1 MSKKSFSDWSAS
13 VPACNVAERRWK
25 NFSRIRAHGKRGRLR
40 SSRLASF
47 LIIVSFAFN
56 ACTNSPKSN
65 SSDQPQATK
74 SNIQFA
80 DGSAAS
86 GVDFKHVPTR
96 TENKFLPEIMGSG
109 VGVADFN
116 RDGAP
121 DIVLINSGALDAK
134 ERSAE
139 AKNRLYINDGKGKFT
154 DKTDEWKLASNG
166 YGMGVAVGDFD
177 NDGWT
182 DLFLTSY
189 EGDNRLLKNTGSSF
203 EDVTGRSGI
212 KSDGKWATSAGFFDF
227 DADGDLDLFV
237 VRYVDWTTENA
248 QKTFRNRTLVYPT
261 PILYKAVA
269 DQLWRN
275 DGSGKFTDASAETGI
290 ASAPGKGLAL
300 ALGDIDSDGDTDVY
314 VANDTD
320 SNYLWINDGGKFKNI
335 AQLSGAAYSEAGRE
349 QGNMGADFS
358 DFDGNNLQDI
368 AVTTFQDE
376 ATAIY
381 SQTSPLLFE
390 DVSDVVGVGTS
401 SRARLKFG
409 IDFFDADNDGDE
421 DLLVANG
428 HIEDNIGQNSDSV
441 TFAQANSLYEN
452 LGNGKFSDVSA
463 AAGNALAE
471 KAVSRGLATADLD
484 GDGDLDFIVANN
496 GGAAQIAFNETA
508 NKGNFVG
515 LWLEGERAN
524 RTAIGTRIVAKI
536 GDKKIERQ
544 IMGSQSYLSISD
556 FRVLFGLGAAQKI
569 DELTIY
575 WLGGEAQTIKDLP
588 GGKFYYVRQGKEPV
602 PFIAGE
608 KQIQ

>member
-1 MSKKSFSDWSAS
+1 MFLRLFYRRDAEFSLSTEKNLCESLRFLCASA
-13 VPACNVAERRWK
+13 VKFFVLILLIVA
-25 NFSRIRAHGKRGRLR
+25 L
-40 SSRLASF
+40 
-47 LIIVSFAFN
+47 N
-56 ACTNSPKSN
+56 ACANSPKTNSN
-65 SSDQPQATK
+65 IQTTK
-74 SNIQFA
+74 SNIQFTDA
-80 DGSAAS
+80 TQTS
-86 GVDFKHVPTR
+86 GVNFKHVPTR
-96 TENKFLPEIMGSG
+96 TENKWLPEIMGSG

-121 DIVLINSGALDAK
+121 DIFLVNGGAVRAQ

-154 DKTDEWKLASNG
+154 DKTDEWKLTSNG

-203 EDVTGRSGI
+203 EDVTEKSGI

-227 DADGDLDLFV
+227 DTDGDLDLFV
-237 VRYVDWTTENA
+237 VRYVDFTTTNA
-248 QKTFRNRTLVYPT
+248 QKTFRNRMLVYPT
-261 PILYKAVA
+261 PILYKAIA

-275 DGSGKFTDASAETGI
+275 DGDGKFTDVSEQTGI
-290 ASAPGKGLAL
+290 NSAPGKGLAL
-300 ALGDIDSDGDTDVY
+300 ALGDIDADGDTDIY

-320 SNYLWINDGGKFKNI
+320 SNYLWLNENGKFKNI

-358 DFDGNNLQDI
+358 DFDGNNLQDV

-381 SQTSPLLFE
+381 SQTEPLLFS
-390 DVSDVVGVGTS
+390 DVSDTVGVGTS

-428 HIEDNIGQNSDSV
+428 HIEDNIDKNSDSV

-452 LGNGKFSDVSA
+452 LGNGKFSDISA
-463 AAGNALAE
+463 SAGNALAD
-471 KAVSRGLATADLD
+471 KQVSRGLATADLD
-484 GDGDLDFIVANN
+484 GDGDLDFIIANN

-524 RTAIGTRIVAKI
+524 RNAIGTRIVAKI

-556 FRVLFGLGAAQKI
+556 FRVHFGLGQSEKI

-575 WLGGEAQTIKDLP
+575 WLGGEAQTIRDLQ
-588 GGKFYYVRQGKEPV
+588 GGKFYYIRQNKEPA
-602 PFIAGE
+602 PFVAGE
-608 KQIQ
+608 KQIN

>member
-1 MSKKSFSDWSAS
+1 MKNSITNLCELCAVARKKI
-13 VPACNVAERRWK
+13 
-25 NFSRIRAHGKRGRLR
+25 FSRKDRQVYKGFCETIFVL
-40 SSRLASF
+40 LTLLVF
-47 LIIVSFAFN
+47 TN
-56 ACTNSPKSN
+56 ACQQQSQNNSNK
-65 SSDQPQATK
+65 QPPK
-74 SNIQFA
+74 SNIQFTDA
-80 DGSAAS
+80 TAAS

-96 TENKFLPEIMGSG
+96 TENKWLPEIMGSG
-109 VGVADFN
+109 VGVTDFN

-121 DIVLINSGALDAK
+121 DIVLINSGALQSK

-139 AKNRLYINDGKGKFT
+139 AKNRLYLNDGKGKFT
-154 DKTDEWKLASNG
+154 DKTDEWKLGGSG

-189 EGDNRLLKNTGSSF
+189 EGDNRLLKNTGSNF
-203 EDVTGRSGI
+203 EDVTEKSGI

-320 SNYLWINDGGKFKNI
+320 SNYLWLNDGAGKFKNI

-390 DVSDVVGVGTS
+390 DVSDVAGVGTS

-484 GDGDLDFIVANN
+484 GDGDLDFVVANN

-524 RTAIGTRIVAKI
+524 RNAIGTRIVAKI

-556 FRVLFGLGAAQKI
+556 FRVHFGLGAAEKI

-575 WLGGEAQTIKDLP
+575 WLGGEAQTIRDLQ
-588 GGKFYYVRQGKEPV
+588 GGKFYYVRQGKEPL
-602 PFIAGE
+602 PFVAGE